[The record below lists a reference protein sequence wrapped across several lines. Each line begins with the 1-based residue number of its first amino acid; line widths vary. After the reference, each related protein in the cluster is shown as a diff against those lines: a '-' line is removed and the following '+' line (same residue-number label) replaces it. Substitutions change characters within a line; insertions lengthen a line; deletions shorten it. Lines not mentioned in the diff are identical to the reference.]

1 MTEKKKL
8 ERKTVA
14 NWIIAGMW
22 VLIAILVV
30 WMIWDMEGW
39 TPTTDLGELPLAVMN
54 LTKTTTLTTVFVAVV
69 SALTVINSDRTD
81 VLKKKVDMLEKKL
94 EEMEKKEGEE

>member
-8 ERKTVA
+8 ERKTVD
-14 NWIIAGMW
+14 WIIAGLW
-22 VLIAILVV
+22 VLVAILVY

-39 TPTTDLGELPLAVMN
+39 TPTTDIGGLPLAVMN
-54 LTKTTTLTTVFVAVV
+54 LTKATTLTTVFMAVV
-69 SALTVINSDRTD
+69 SALTIINSGRTD
-81 VLKKKVDMLEKKL
+81 GLKKKVDMLEKKL